1 MYNKNLNR
9 WKLKKWYEV
18 VAPEYIQTKNHILG
32 SVISHDESNL
42 VGRVIR
48 VSLADITG
56 RIDDDKSL
64 YSTLLFRTTHV
75 RGSQIASE
83 VVGFEIA
90 LSYLKNL
97 ARSGKTVIHHVQRAK
112 LKDGTEITVK
122 SFLVTSAK
130 VSAIVKRNLRKKLQV
145 ELELELSNKN
155 FGDFINSLID
165 ESLNTK
171 IYRELN
177 KINPIDYFM
186 IKKFEI

>member
-9 WKLKKWYEV
+9 WKLKRWYDV
-18 VAPEYIQTKNHILG
+18 VSPEYIQTKNQILG
-32 SVISHDESNL
+32 SIISHDESNL

-56 RIDDDKSL
+56 KIDDDKSL
-64 YSTLLFRTTHV
+64 YSTLLFRTTQV
-75 RGSQIASE
+75 RGSQVATE
-83 VVGFEIA
+83 VIGFEIA

-97 ARSGKTVIHHVQRAK
+97 ARSRKTVIHHVQRVK
-112 LKDGTEITVK
+112 LKDGREIVVK
-122 SFLVTSAK
+122 SFLVTKDS

-155 FGDFINSLID
+155 FGDFINALID

-177 KINPIDYFM
+177 RINPIEHFM